1 MKVTH
6 FTLLP
11 SKTESFII
19 KMLPW
24 NWLKRRGKS
33 VPKECCGYFSHSL
46 DVYEVSP
53 RRSPWTISRHCC
65 RDSSGKLQRDLLQSL
80 KRKGFE
86 VTFCQHDFKCNG
98 REHHFVYF
106 YEVII
111 NCYPNFMAY
120 FYFPFACVRSNSSHC
135 QLMDLLKSKKVIINC
150 YPNFMA
156 YFYFPLAYVRSN
168 SSHCQLMDLFKSK
181 KSFKEKVD
189 SDNNWKAEW
198 F

>member
-6 FTLLP
+6 FTLPP
-11 SKTESFII
+11 SKTESFKRLIFII
-19 KMLPW
+19 KMLLW
-24 NWLKRRGKS
+24 NWLKWRGKS

-46 DVYEVSP
+46 DVYEASP
-53 RRSPWTISRHCC
+53 RRSPWIISRHCC
-65 RDSSGKLQRDLLQSL
+65 RHSSGKLQRDFLQSL

-98 REHHFVYF
+98 QEHHFVYF

-111 NCYPNFMAY
+111 NCYPDFMTY
-120 FYFPFACVRSNSSHC
+120 FYFPFTYVRSNSSHC
-135 QLMDLLKSKKVIINC
+135 QLMDLL
-150 YPNFMA
+150 
-156 YFYFPLAYVRSN
+156 
-168 SSHCQLMDLFKSK
+168 KSK